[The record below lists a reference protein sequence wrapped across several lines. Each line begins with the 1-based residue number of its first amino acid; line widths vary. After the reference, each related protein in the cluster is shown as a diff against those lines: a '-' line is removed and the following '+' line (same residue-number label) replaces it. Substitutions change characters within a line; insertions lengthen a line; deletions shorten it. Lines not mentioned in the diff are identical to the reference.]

1 MVLGPS
7 LVTLLAAAV
16 SDASRSAG
24 SALPSSGPSNPPSGK
39 SPAAASGSAIQLFPL
54 GSPLP
59 PASAA
64 GSLMYVVGG
73 TKISVM
79 PTGLCMVIVPR
90 ERAKSNSP
98 VSVNDTVMP
107 CDWVE
112 IVAAIR
118 AV

>member
-1 MVLGPS
+1 
-7 LVTLLAAAV
+7 
-16 SDASRSAG
+16 
-24 SALPSSGPSNPPSGK
+24 
-39 SPAAASGSAIQLFPL
+39 
-54 GSPLP
+54 
-59 PASAA
+59 
-64 GSLMYVVGG
+64 MYVVGG

-79 PTGLCMVIVPR
+79 PIGLCMVIVPR